1 VNTIQEQVTSALLRK
16 GEAARYL
23 NVSERWLQRNFYKMP
38 HIKMGKSVM
47 FLVPDLDAFIQ
58 RNRKPGASQ

>member
-1 VNTIQEQVTSALLRK
+1 MSTIQEQVTSALLRR

-47 FLVPDLDAFIQ
+47 FLVPDLDAYIQ
-58 RNRKPGASQ
+58 RNRKAGASQ

>member
-1 VNTIQEQVTSALLRK
+1 MNTIQEQVTSALLRK

>member
-1 VNTIQEQVTSALLRK
+1 MNTTQEQTTSALLRK

-47 FLVPDLDAFIQ
+47 FLIPDLDAFIQ
-58 RNRKPGASQ
+58 RNRKAGGSQ

>member
-1 VNTIQEQVTSALLRK
+1 MSTIQEQVTSALLRR

-23 NVSERWLQRNFYKMP
+23 NVSERWLQRNYYKIP

-47 FLVPDLDAFIQ
+47 FLVPDLDAYIQ
-58 RNRKPGASQ
+58 RNRKAGESQ

>member
-1 VNTIQEQVTSALLRK
+1 MNTIQEQVTSALLRR

-23 NVSERWLQRNFYKMP
+23 NVSERWLQRNFYKIP

-58 RNRKPGASQ
+58 RNRKAGASQ

>member
-1 VNTIQEQVTSALLRK
+1 MQTIQEQVTSALLRR

-38 HIKMGKSVM
+38 HIKIGKSVM
-47 FLVPDLDAFIQ
+47 FLVPDLDAYIQ
-58 RNRKPGASQ
+58 RNRKAGASQ